1 MGNRQL
7 LVADVMTYDPI
18 FVTMDASVEEADH
31 LLRSTFITG
40 IPVVDDGGIL
50 VGVIS
55 HAHLAAYRFAVQGP
69 APSEAVP
76 AARRRAQESAGGD
89 GLDDALTH

>member
-18 FVTMDASVEEADH
+18 FVTVDASLEEADH

-40 IPVVDDGGIL
+40 IPVVDEGGIL

-69 APSEAVP
+69 QPNEAVP
-76 AARRRAQESAGGD
+76 AARGRAAERSGGD
-89 GLDDALTH
+89 GPHDALAG